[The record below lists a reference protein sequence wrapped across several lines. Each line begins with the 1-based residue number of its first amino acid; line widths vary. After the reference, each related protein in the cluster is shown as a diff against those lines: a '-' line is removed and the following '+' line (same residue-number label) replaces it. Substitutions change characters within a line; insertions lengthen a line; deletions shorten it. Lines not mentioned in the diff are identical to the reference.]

1 MILLRPTRATSVD
14 VANIGT
20 HEAAKEDVAD
30 SFARAKQFLAQ
41 IEPVLPGITAK
52 YPPGKA
58 TVKCW
63 AD

>member
-1 MILLRPTRATSVD
+1 MD